1 MAFILDTRQFN
12 RQLTKYLNF
21 TQKNVASQVNK
32 RSANIIMKSMQYTR
46 RASASAINAFMRRE
60 VLGSEI
66 IKYPK
71 AGRAFKARQL
81 EPKQAKNPKV
91 TRHATLAAYKIYN
104 YWRKRRGLKTLGGK
118 QMSGMVKKFI
128 DSIVQSTG
136 YITSGWYPALNLFKA
151 SSSGMFGVKPPRNPK
166 GTASKGGGIV
176 AKPGLVVRSYFYNT
190 AYPQSRSDKKGM
202 NVSDIAGR
210 PLDIAMSSEEADMKE
225 WLETEMKKTADKV
238 FSNI

>member
-32 RSANIIMKSMQYTR
+32 RSANIIMKCMQYTK
-46 RASASAINAFMRRE
+46 RANAGAINAFMRRE
-60 VLGSEI
+60 VLASEVV
-66 IKYPK
+66 KYPK
-71 AGRAFKARQL
+71 AGRSGKPRIL
-81 EPKQAKNPKV
+81 QAKAPKV

-104 YWRKRRGLKTLGGK
+104 YWRKRRGLKALGGK

-151 SSSGMFGVKPPRNPK
+151 SNSGMFGVKPPRNPK

-176 AKPGLVVRSYFYNT
+176 AKPGVVVRSYFYNT
-190 AYPQSRSDKKGM
+190 AYPQSRSDKRVLD
-202 NVSDIAGR
+202 VSDIAGK
-210 PLDIAMSSEEADMKE
+210 PLSLAMRLEEQDMQK
-225 WLETEMKKTADKV
+225 WLEDEMKKTADKV
-238 FSNI
+238 FTSI

>member
-12 RQLTKYLNF
+12 RQLTKYLNI

-32 RSANIIMKSMQYTR
+32 RSANIIMKSMHYTK

-60 VLGSEI
+60 IVNTEVV
-66 IKYPK
+66 KYPK
-71 AGRAFKARQL
+71 AGKAGGARIVR
-81 EPKQAKNPKV
+81 PKNPKV
-91 TRHATLAAYKIYN
+91 TRQATLAAYKIYK

-151 SSSGMFGVKPPRNPK
+151 SNSGMFGVKPPRNPK

-190 AYPQSRSDKKGM
+190 ANPQSRSDNRLM
-202 NVSDIAGR
+202 SVSDIAGK
-210 PLDIAMSSEEADMKE
+210 PLSLAMRLEEQDMQK
-225 WLETEMKKTADKV
+225 WLEDEMKKSADKV
-238 FSNI
+238 FTNI

>member
-12 RQLTKYLNF
+12 RQLTKYLNY

-60 VLGSEI
+60 IVNTEVV
-66 IKYPK
+66 KYPK
-71 AGRAFKARQL
+71 AGKAGGARIVR
-81 EPKQAKNPKV
+81 PKNPKV

-118 QMSGMVKKFI
+118 QMSGKVKAFI
-128 DSIVQSTG
+128 DSIVQSTA

-151 SSSGMFGVKPPRNPK
+151 SNSSMFGVKPPRNSK

-176 AKPGLVVRSYFYNT
+176 AKPGLVVRSYFYNS
-190 AYPQSRSDKKGM
+190 ANPQSRSDKKGM

-210 PLDIAMSSEEADMKE
+210 PLDIAMSREEADMKE
-225 WLETEMKKTADKV
+225 WLEDEMKKTADKV
-238 FSNI
+238 FTNI